1 MERLQRIIAHAG
13 LASRRQAEQWILEGR
28 VTVNGNRVRELGT
41 RADAARDNISVN
53 GRVLRPVSSRV
64 YLAFHKPTG
73 VITTMQD
80 TEGRPSVAEYLRA
93 GGHPRGV
100 FPAGRLDFGT
110 SGLLLLTN
118 DGDLAFRLTHPRYG
132 VRKTYEVKLSGM
144 PSEVQLERLRSGIR
158 LDDGITAPAGVR
170 VLRRLKQKV
179 WLQIELREGRNREIR
194 RMVETVGH
202 TVERLVRSHFGPIAL
217 GQLARGEIRPLT
229 GDEVAR
235 LQRAVS
241 LGSGPSTA
249 AFQPGRAKGRAT
261 DGDR

>member
-41 RADAARDNISVN
+41 RADAARDSIRVN
-53 GRVLRPVSSRV
+53 GRVLRSAESRV
-64 YLAFHKPTG
+64 YLAFHKPAG
-73 VITTMQD
+73 VITTMRD
-80 TEGRPSVAEYLRA
+80 TEGRPSVADYLRA
-93 GGHPRGV
+93 GGHPSGV
-100 FPAGRLDFGT
+100 VPAGRLDYGT

-132 VRKTYEVKLSGM
+132 IHKTYEVKLSGM
-144 PSEVQLERLRSGIR
+144 PSEAQLERLRRGIR
-158 LDDGITAPAGVR
+158 LDDGVTTPADVR

-179 WLQIELREGRNREIR
+179 WLKIELREGRNREIR

-217 GQLARGEIRPLT
+217 GELARGEIRPLT
-229 GDEVAR
+229 GGEVTR